1 MSSSG
6 VLRVRNAQLSS
17 YNQEIERE
25 REPDAGVRYRT
36 ILVVTQ
42 GWARERERELC
53 LLRVSSWLCLGS
65 VNCGVIAPY
74 RSPCLHYIPE
84 RNGSTSYVILGFP

>member
-42 GWARERERELC
+42 GWARERE
-53 LLRVSSWLCLGS
+53 
-65 VNCGVIAPY
+65 
-74 RSPCLHYIPE
+74 
-84 RNGSTSYVILGFP
+84 SYAY